1 LASADEKKQRR
12 GVSPT
17 LDKRSMAYRIRREA
31 VSKAT
36 EVLLLQLK
44 AAQKA
49 GIAAKHVLFDSWFAY
64 PVTIFKICALKL
76 HVTARVKNTATLKYL
91 VNGTKKTA
99 NEIYRGNRKRRG
111 KSRYLLSVHVMLYT
125 SEDAKEVTM
134 PAKLV
139 YVRNRAKRKEWIAIL
154 TTDTALSEEDVIA
167 AYGMRWDI
175 EVFFKVCKSYLKLS
189 KEFQQ
194 RTYDAITAHTSIV
207 FIRYIIL
214 SAVKRRQ
221 EDPRSLGALF
231 YENYD
236 EATGMSFERAILLVV
251 SLLSET
257 LREEHLGLTEEQ
269 MEAFMDAFI
278 QKLPCDIQ
286 ACLTP
291 VCAA

>member
-1 LASADEKKQRR
+1 
-12 GVSPT
+12 
-17 LDKRSMAYRIRREA
+17 
-31 VSKAT
+31 
-36 EVLLLQLK
+36 VLLLHLK

-64 PVTIFKICALKL
+64 PVTIFKICAMKL
-76 HVTARVKNTATLKYL
+76 HVTARVKNAPTLKYL

-99 NEIYRGNRKRRG
+99 SEIYRGNRKRRG
-111 KSRYLLSVHVMLYT
+111 KSRYLLSIHVMLYT
-125 SEDAKEVTM
+125 SEDGKEVTM

-154 TTDTALSEEDVIA
+154 TTDTALSEEDIIA
-167 AYGMRWDI
+167 AYGLRWEI

-194 RTYDAITAHTSIV
+194 RTYDAITAHTTVV

-214 SAVKRRQ
+214 SAEKRKQ

-231 YENYD
+231 FESFD
-236 EATGMSFERAILLVV
+236 EASGTSFERAILLVI

-269 MEAFMDAFI
+269 MAALMDAFI

-291 VCAA
+291 ACVA